1 MPMCLIA
8 KKYFVSFV
16 LGFAVF
22 LGASGLSQAHEIRP
36 ALLEFSLSSSQPDT
50 LDLTLEMTAEI
61 FLSGMDASQLGDTD
75 ESEKSAEYD
84 SYRERDEAW
93 LTKEMQAQWPGLA
106 EQIFIEN
113 GGVKLSLLL
122 EKIEVEKEVDTAQ
135 IRQTKIRFKAAA
147 IDISQAIT
155 FSWASSLGPL
165 IVRQAMGDRPDSPSG
180 SETLY
185 AVYLSAGEKSD
196 AINLTGATQISF
208 TDTIYRYLHSGFV
221 HIIPLGVDHIL
232 FVLGLF
238 LFSLS
243 GRVLFYQ
250 ISLFTLAHTLTLALS
265 SLGIVRISAQIVEP
279 LIALS
284 IAYVAIETIW
294 AKGFFH
300 WQRALLIIGFGLL
313 HGMGFASVLADFGL
327 PEAQF
332 IPALVSFNIGV
343 EIGQLAIIAPL
354 YILMRWLRPPARF
367 YRKVIQIPA
376 SVVIASIGLYW
387 TLERLGWWPI

>member
-1 MPMCLIA
+1 MIKPICLIA

-16 LGFAVF
+16 LGIAIF
-22 LGASGLSQAHEIRP
+22 LVAGSLSQAHEIRP
-36 ALLEFSLSSSQPDT
+36 ALLEFNLSSSQPDT
-50 LDLTLEMTAEI
+50 LDLSLDMTAEI
-61 FLSGMDASQLGDTD
+61 FLSGMDAGQLSDTD
-75 ESEKSAEYD
+75 ESDKSAEYD
-84 SYRERDEAW
+84 SYRERDAAW
-93 LTKEMQAQWPGLA
+93 LTKEMQARWPGLA

-113 GGVKLSLLL
+113 GVSKLSLLL
-122 EKIEVEKEVDTAQ
+122 EKIEVEKGVDTAQ
-135 IRQTKIRFKAAA
+135 IRQTKIRFKGAA
-147 IDISQAIT
+147 IDISQPVT
-155 FSWASSLGPL
+155 FSWAPSLGPL
-165 IVRQAMGDRPDSPSG
+165 IVRQAMKDSPSDG
-180 SETLY
+180 DTLY
-185 AVYLSAGEKSD
+185 AVYLSPGERSD
-196 AINLTGATQISF
+196 AINLTGATQISV

-243 GRVLFYQ
+243 GRVLIYQ

-294 AKGFFH
+294 AKGRFH
-300 WQRALLIIGFGLL
+300 WQRGLLIIGFGLL

-327 PEAQF
+327 PDGQF

-343 EIGQLAIIAPL
+343 EIGQLAIVAPL
-354 YILMRWLRPPARF
+354 YILMRWRRPPARF
-367 YRKVIQIPA
+367 YRVIIQIPA

-387 TLERLGWWPI
+387 TAERLGWWPI

>member
-1 MPMCLIA
+1 MRMCLIA
-8 KKYFVSFV
+8 KKYFASFV
-16 LGFAVF
+16 LGIAVF

-50 LDLTLEMTAEI
+50 LDLILEMTAEI

-294 AKGFFH
+294 AKGYFH

-332 IPALVSFNIGV
+332 IPALISFNIGV

>member
-1 MPMCLIA
+1 MPRFLIA
-8 KKYFVSFV
+8 KKYFVSFI
-16 LGFAVF
+16 LGMTVF
-22 LGASGLSQAHEIRP
+22 LGANSLSQAHEIRP
-36 ALLEFSLSSSQPDT
+36 ALLEFNLSSSQPDT
-50 LDLTLEMTAEI
+50 LDLTLDMTAEI
-61 FLSGMDASQLGDTD
+61 FLSGMDARQLSDTD
-75 ESEKSAEYD
+75 ESDKSAEYD
-84 SYRERDEAW
+84 SYRERDAAW
-93 LTKEMQAQWPGLA
+93 LATEMQAQWPRLA

-113 GGVKLSLLL
+113 GGAKLSLLL
-122 EKIEVEKEVDTAQ
+122 EKIEVEQEIDTAQ

-147 IDISQAIT
+147 IDILQPVT
-155 FSWASSLGPL
+155 FSWAPSLGSL
-165 IVRQAMGDRPDSPSG
+165 IVRQATGDSPSARD
-180 SETLY
+180 TLY
-185 AVYLSAGEKSD
+185 AVYLSPGERSD
-196 AINLTGATQISF
+196 GVNLTGATQISF
-208 TDTIYRYLHSGFV
+208 IDIIYRYLHSGFV
-221 HIIPLGVDHIL
+221 HIIPLGLDHIL

-294 AKGFFH
+294 AKGRFH
-300 WQRALLIIGFGLL
+300 LQRALLIIGFGLL

-327 PEAQF
+327 PDAQF
-332 IPALVSFNIGV
+332 IPALISFNIGV

-367 YRKVIQIPA
+367 YRMIVQIPA

-387 TLERLGWWPI
+387 TAERLGWWPI

>member
-1 MPMCLIA
+1 MRMCLIA

-16 LGFAVF
+16 LGIAVF

-135 IRQTKIRFKAAA
+135 IRQTKIRFKAEA

-243 GRVLFYQ
+243 GRVLIYQ

-294 AKGFFH
+294 AKGRFN

>member
-1 MPMCLIA
+1 MPRFLIA
-8 KKYFVSFV
+8 KKYFVSFI
-16 LGFAVF
+16 LGMTVF
-22 LGASGLSQAHEIRP
+22 LGANSLSQAHEIRP
-36 ALLEFSLSSSQPDT
+36 ALLEFNLSSSQPDT
-50 LDLTLEMTAEI
+50 LDLTLDMTAEI
-61 FLSGMDASQLGDTD
+61 FLSGMDARQLSDTD
-75 ESEKSAEYD
+75 ESDKSAEYD
-84 SYRERDEAW
+84 SYRERDAAW
-93 LTKEMQAQWPGLA
+93 LATEMQAQWPRLA

-113 GGVKLSLLL
+113 GGAKLSLLL
-122 EKIEVEKEVDTAQ
+122 EKIEVEQEIDTAQ

-147 IDISQAIT
+147 IDILQPVT
-155 FSWASSLGPL
+155 FSWAPSLGSL
-165 IVRQAMGDRPDSPSG
+165 IVRQATGDSPSDRD
-180 SETLY
+180 TLY
-185 AVYLSAGEKSD
+185 AVYLSPGERSD
-196 AINLTGATQISF
+196 GVNLTGATQISF
-208 TDTIYRYLHSGFV
+208 ADIIYRYLHSGFV
-221 HIIPLGVDHIL
+221 HIIPLGLDHIL

-250 ISLFTLAHTLTLALS
+250 VSLFTLAHTLTLALS

-294 AKGFFH
+294 AKGRFH
-300 WQRALLIIGFGLL
+300 LQRALLIIGFGLL

-327 PEAQF
+327 PDAQF
-332 IPALVSFNIGV
+332 IPALISFNIGV

-367 YRKVIQIPA
+367 YRMIVQIPA

-387 TLERLGWWPI
+387 TAERLGWWPI

>member
-1 MPMCLIA
+1 MPRFLIA
-8 KKYFVSFV
+8 KKYFVSFI
-16 LGFAVF
+16 LGMTVF
-22 LGASGLSQAHEIRP
+22 LGANSLSQAHEIRP
-36 ALLEFSLSSSQPDT
+36 ALLEFNLSSSQPDT
-50 LDLTLEMTAEI
+50 LDLTLDMTAEI
-61 FLSGMDASQLGDTD
+61 FLSGMDARQLSDTD
-75 ESEKSAEYD
+75 ESDKSAEYD
-84 SYRERDEAW
+84 SYRERDAAW
-93 LTKEMQAQWPGLA
+93 LATEMQAQWPRLA

-113 GGVKLSLLL
+113 GGAKLSLLL
-122 EKIEVEKEVDTAQ
+122 EKIEVEQEIDTAQ

-147 IDISQAIT
+147 IDILQPVT
-155 FSWASSLGPL
+155 FSWAPSLGSL
-165 IVRQAMGDRPDSPSG
+165 IVRQATGDSPSDRD
-180 SETLY
+180 TLY
-185 AVYLSAGEKSD
+185 AVYLSPGERSD
-196 AINLTGATQISF
+196 GVNLTGATQISF
-208 TDTIYRYLHSGFV
+208 ADIIYRYLHSGFV
-221 HIIPLGVDHIL
+221 HIIPLGLDHIL

-250 ISLFTLAHTLTLALS
+250 VSLFTLAHTLTLALS

-294 AKGFFH
+294 AKGRFH
-300 WQRALLIIGFGLL
+300 PQRALLIIGFGLL

-327 PEAQF
+327 PDAQF
-332 IPALVSFNIGV
+332 IPALISFNIGV

-367 YRKVIQIPA
+367 YRMIVQIPA

-387 TLERLGWWPI
+387 TAERLGWWPI

>member
-1 MPMCLIA
+1 MPRFLIA
-8 KKYFVSFV
+8 KKYFVSFI
-16 LGFAVF
+16 LGMTVF
-22 LGASGLSQAHEIRP
+22 LGANSLSQAHEIRP
-36 ALLEFSLSSSQPDT
+36 ALLEFNLSSSQPDT
-50 LDLTLEMTAEI
+50 LDLTLDMTAEI
-61 FLSGMDASQLGDTD
+61 FLSGMDARQLSDTD
-75 ESEKSAEYD
+75 ESDKSAEYD
-84 SYRERDEAW
+84 SYRERDAAW
-93 LTKEMQAQWPGLA
+93 LATEMQAQWPGLA

-113 GGVKLSLLL
+113 GGAKLSLLL
-122 EKIEVEKEVDTAQ
+122 EKIEVEQEIDTAQ

-147 IDISQAIT
+147 IDILQPVT
-155 FSWASSLGPL
+155 FSWAPSLGSL
-165 IVRQAMGDRPDSPSG
+165 IVRQATGDSPSDRD
-180 SETLY
+180 TLY
-185 AVYLSAGEKSD
+185 AVYLSPGERSD
-196 AINLTGATQISF
+196 GVNLTGATQISF
-208 TDTIYRYLHSGFV
+208 ADIIYRYLHSGFV
-221 HIIPLGVDHIL
+221 HIIPLGLDHIL

-294 AKGFFH
+294 AKGRFH
-300 WQRALLIIGFGLL
+300 LQRALLIIGFGLL

-327 PEAQF
+327 PDAQF
-332 IPALVSFNIGV
+332 IPALISFNIGV

-367 YRKVIQIPA
+367 YRMIVQIPA

-387 TLERLGWWPI
+387 TAERLGWWPI